1 MEKQDE
7 SNVGFMAANTTFI
20 LQLRDQAV
28 ILNFK
33 SYYLRNRF
41 HKATA
46 SIANDSEESKPDG
59 VFSCLIGLKG

>member
-1 MEKQDE
+1 MEIQNE
-7 SNVGFMAANTTFI
+7 INVGLMAANTTFI
-20 LQLRDQAV
+20 LQLIDQAV

-46 SIANDSEESKPDG
+46 SIDSDSEEPKPDG
-59 VFSCLIGLKG
+59 AFSCLIGLKG

>member
-33 SYYLRNRF
+33 SPTLHAALSSAF
-41 HKATA
+41 QEKKKMFLL
-46 SIANDSEESKPDG
+46 D
-59 VFSCLIGLKG
+59 LKGTRERNPRS